1 MLYGITAKESLSVHG
16 KVMIIVS
23 LTALDVGNTLG
34 RRSNHGQHWNQD
46 KWRMG

>member
-23 LTALDVGNTLG
+23 LIASDVGNTLG
-34 RRSNHGQHWNQD
+34 RRFNYGQHWNQD
-46 KWRMG
+46 QW